1 MNRINP
7 LHIILV
13 LLLVLAIFIFKLSNA
28 KEDLSVVKSEL
39 SKTVQLATELTGL
52 QKVYADKK
60 RVRNA
65 LKRVLKQHTLT
76 SVNIEQKVTKSGIRL
91 SSKMISLGALNS
103 LMGKI
108 LNGSYKIASL
118 KIRRLSDSTASIVL
132 DIKW

>member
-13 LLLVLAIFIFKLSNA
+13 LLLVLAIFIFKLSSA